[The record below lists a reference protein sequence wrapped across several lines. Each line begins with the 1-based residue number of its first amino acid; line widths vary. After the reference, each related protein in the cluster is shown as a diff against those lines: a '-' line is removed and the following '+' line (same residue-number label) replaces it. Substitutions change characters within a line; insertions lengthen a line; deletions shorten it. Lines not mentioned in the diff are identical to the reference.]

1 MYLVS
6 VDPIDRLLTI
16 LLTQNVFRERIEV
29 ILQETLFEPSALLET
44 TVAEAMT
51 KVLEIRDSIL
61 ERTKKIRQKDESITI
76 CPDQDVNQDQ
86 FLTTARME
94 VMTVLLS
101 LIEQEAATPEKLQV
115 SNMYSC
121 MSLYMRWP
129 STNFYTF
136 SFFSVKSSCA
146 LVTRGEMVISPRA
159 TFLPGEKLPF
169 PPG

>member
-1 MYLVS
+1 MYN
-6 VDPIDRLLTI
+6 PYLLTI
-16 LLTQNVFRERIEV
+16 LLDTQNVFREKIEV

-76 CPDQDVNQDQ
+76 CPEQDVNQDQ

-115 SNMYSC
+115 FKLTILKLVSSV
-121 MSLYMRWP
+121 LP
-129 STNFYTF
+129 LNFYSTAF
-136 SFFSVKSSCA
+136 RK
-146 LVTRGEMVISPRA
+146 
-159 TFLPGEKLPF
+159 FLEY
-169 PPG
+169 

>member
-1 MYLVS
+1 M
-6 VDPIDRLLTI
+6 
-16 LLTQNVFRERIEV
+16 FRERIEV

-115 SNMYSC
+115 SKRY
-121 MSLYMRWP
+121 
-129 STNFYTF
+129 FYALSFYRSQNVLCKFKFFVSDQKFIYVLCQSQTF
-136 SFFSVKSSCA
+136 CARQKDDLHSVK
-146 LVTRGEMVISPRA
+146 LVFVPMQK
-159 TFLPGEKLPF
+159 FLSRH
-169 PPG
+169 

>member
-1 MYLVS
+1 MQKSNVIKKKIWVLVFSFMYLVS
-6 VDPIDRLLTI
+6 VDPMNRSLLTI
-16 LLTQNVFRERIEV
+16 LLTQNVFREKIEV

-76 CPDQDVNQDQ
+76 CPEQDVNQDQ

-115 SNMYSC
+115 FKLTILKLVSSV
-121 MSLYMRWP
+121 LP
-129 STNFYTF
+129 LNFYSTAF
-136 SFFSVKSSCA
+136 RK
-146 LVTRGEMVISPRA
+146 
-159 TFLPGEKLPF
+159 FLEY
-169 PPG
+169 

>member
-6 VDPIDRLLTI
+6 VDPMNRSLLTI
-16 LLTQNVFRERIEV
+16 LLTQNVFRENIEV

-51 KVLEIRDSIL
+51 QVLEIRDSIL

-76 CPDQDVNQDQ
+76 CPEQDVNQDQ

-101 LIEQEAATPEKLQV
+101 LIEQEAATPEKLPQTSYV
-115 SNMYSC
+115 VQGSRNICMAPNQRALMLNSETIFPSC
-121 MSLYMRWP
+121 NR
-129 STNFYTF
+129 T
-136 SFFSVKSSCA
+136 
-146 LVTRGEMVISPRA
+146 
-159 TFLPGEKLPF
+159 
-169 PPG
+169 